1 MIKIFKGSLTSFK
14 SKRVLL
20 SKTAGLRVQEF
31 RKDIFFT
38 ISRSKGFKNF
48 QGCFEGHKV
57 FKGLKAKALDG
68 LIMFQCTF
76 LKLFQK
82 SHG

>member
-1 MIKIFKGSLTSFK
+1 MVKISRASPQALSQKGLTFQDH
-14 SKRVLL
+14 RAQGL
-20 SKTAGLRVQEF
+20 SISQGHL
-31 RKDIFFT
+31 FT

-82 SHG
+82 FHG